1 MTTVDLKGPE
11 RRVLRKSDQI
21 VTREL
26 AGETIL
32 VPIRGT
38 LASLQQIFVLN
49 PVAAFIWE
57 QLDGERSLDEICEGI
72 LERFDATPATARGDL
87 LELVEGL
94 LAAGLIAE
102 PPRVEQDSPGS
113 DPRRTTS

>member
-1 MTTVDLKGPE
+1 MDPGP
-11 RRVLRKSDQI
+11 RAPNLRSVLRRSHEL
-21 VTREL
+21 VTREV

-49 PVAAFIWE
+49 PVAAFIWD
-57 QLDGERSLDEICEGI
+57 QLDGERSLGELCEAV
-72 LERFDATPATARGDL
+72 LERFDVTPAAARSDL

-94 LAAGLIAE
+94 LTAGLIAE
-102 PPRVEQDSPGS
+102 HPRGEPDPPGS
-113 DPRRTTS
+113 SP

>member
-1 MTTVDLKGPE
+1 MTSAPDLL
-11 RRVLRKSDQI
+11 RVLRKSDEL
-21 VTREL
+21 VTREV

-72 LERFDATPATARGDL
+72 LERFDTTPATARSDL
-87 LELVEGL
+87 LELVNGL
-94 LAAGLIAE
+94 LAAGLI
-102 PPRVEQDSPGS
+102 VEQAEQ
-113 DPRRTTS
+113 DPSGASSRPPETS